1 MLALSSAAQTT
12 SSISGTVK
20 DVTGAVIPGA
30 KILLVNQDNAGQRSS
45 LSNGEGYFYF
55 AAVQAGTYRLEISF
69 QGFEAWKVTGIGVHP
84 GDNLTVPKIAL
95 KAGAAVESI
104 VVTAET
110 AGVGLSSGEHSTLV
124 TADQIGRLSTVGRD
138 AAELV
143 TMLPGFTVNATDAS
157 NSALNYQNA
166 GFGAGNLSNLGSGGA
181 APQSGLI
188 NLTSDGANILD
199 AGDMGGTITSVNM
212 DQVQEIK
219 VQTSNFGADQARGPV
234 VISAVGKSGTSE
246 YHGSLYAYFR
256 NYAANAN
263 DWASNYF
270 GTARPQAKYLY
281 PGGSIGGPVLI
292 PGTRFN
298 HSKKLIFW
306 AGFEIYRQ
314 QQYVGL
320 DEDFIPSPAMVGGNL
335 STASLAS
342 ALNVSA
348 ANLTAKC
355 SGPSNIDLTLTP
367 VSGYCETA
375 SGTDTKS
382 NPITNGVIPSA
393 DIDPGST
400 VYTNLYPKANR
411 TPQAIAGTTANPN
424 GYLTDGINYVK
435 NQTTTANG
443 YQLHARVDENFS
455 DTLKLYGTYNLEYV
469 NSIDPVGTPF
479 SGNSNIPMPTS
490 FDSNQRAHLL
500 TLNLTKTFSAT
511 ITNEAVVSG
520 VMTKSPGQYADRSK
534 ILDTGT
540 AWADHYSG
548 GVQASVL
555 YGLNSTAGKVGENQI
570 PTVTTWDGPMPSFT
584 WTYVPEVGQYSN
596 KYSWNAYDNLT
607 KVYQKHSVKAGVYAE
622 QTGDNE
628 MGLSSNLGGT
638 NAFMRWGGCY
648 VDQPLAAY
656 APYVPSNPLPGQ
668 NKASAPSSGGTGNMI
683 GQFLLGCPLYAT
695 QDTKDIAAN
704 LKYTTVEGY
713 VTDEWKATSKLTL
726 SVGVR
731 FSHMGAWTDNHGI
744 GLAVW
749 EPSQLTQ
756 HVLLSSVTQDP
767 NTWAGI
773 TWHKKDPSV
782 PLSGV
787 PTRALFISPRF
798 SVAYDAYGNG
808 KTVLRG
814 GWGEYRSHDGLF
826 YVNGT
831 NAVPL
836 GKQTWTT
843 NSNGTGCD
851 YAQMYGDKANPVLP
865 CGWYTDSSV
874 SGGTAAFSVNAMD
887 PHDDR
892 QPTTYNY
899 NFTLDQTGPWKTQF
913 ELAYVGNQSQDLST
927 LGSLQNQ
934 NVIPLGA
941 YYGPDPAIG
950 SSGYGVVNPTN
961 SIPNQNDYR
970 PYPNY
975 QSINVASHKAW
986 SNYNSMQVSFNKQA
1000 GDLIFGANYTWSKA
1014 LAVRGSWD
1022 NGAVADPV
1030 NMNHDYGIASFDR
1043 RHVFNLN
1050 YSWREGAKFHGNK
1063 IFAGAVNG
1071 WEVSGIMAVVAGP
1084 DLSILNNYGT
1094 NYSMGGGVSYTTT
1107 VNGTATTYSQSV
1119 TASNWLGSGDYALQP
1134 TVKCDPTT
1142 NLNKG
1147 AHQYVN
1153 GSCFGLP
1160 AMGTQGWWNL
1170 PYVRGPMFFKW
1181 DMSVYK
1187 NFKLRDHQ
1195 DIQFRLSGFNF
1206 LNHPLIS
1213 FNGQDPSKPLN
1224 LQIGDPTGAGAPV
1237 YTNLQDAL
1245 ANVTVL
1251 NAGNSFGSTSF
1262 KTGNRLLEAGFK
1274 YNF

>member
-1 MLALSSAAQTT
+1 
-12 SSISGTVK
+12 
-20 DVTGAVIPGA
+20 
-30 KILLVNQDNAGQRSS
+30 
-45 LSNGEGYFYF
+45 
-55 AAVQAGTYRLEISF
+55 
-69 QGFEAWKVTGIGVHP
+69 
-84 GDNLTVPKIAL
+84 
-95 KAGAAVESI
+95 
-104 VVTAET
+104 
-110 AGVGLSSGEHSTLV
+110 
-124 TADQIGRLSTVGRD
+124 
-138 AAELV
+138 
-143 TMLPGFTVNATDAS
+143 
-157 NSALNYQNA
+157 
-166 GFGAGNLSNLGSGGA
+166 
-181 APQSGLI
+181 
-188 NLTSDGANILD
+188 
-199 AGDMGGTITSVNM
+199 
-212 DQVQEIK
+212 
-219 VQTSNFGADQARGPV
+219 
-234 VISAVGKSGTSE
+234 
-246 YHGSLYAYFR
+246 
-256 NYAANAN
+256 
-263 DWASNYF
+263 
-270 GTARPQAKYLY
+270 
-281 PGGSIGGPVLI
+281 
-292 PGTRFN
+292 
-298 HSKKLIFW
+298 
-306 AGFEIYRQ
+306 
-314 QQYVGL
+314 
-320 DEDFIPSPAMVGGNL
+320 
-335 STASLAS
+335 
-342 ALNVSA
+342 
-348 ANLTAKC
+348 
-355 SGPSNIDLTLTP
+355 
-367 VSGYCETA
+367 
-375 SGTDTKS
+375 
-382 NPITNGVIPSA
+382 VIPSA

-411 TPQAIAGTTANPN
+411 TPQAIAGTPANPN

-814 GWGEYRSHDGLF
+814 GWGEYRWNDQYNDYAG
-826 YVNGT
+826 
-831 NAVPL
+831 PL
-836 GKQTWTT
+836 GTSEQLQNYSTPSGDSVTFAQVGGLGAIKTSTVSLPSGKVYVADP
-843 NSNGTGCD
+843 NDHDNAGTE
-851 YAQMYGDKANPVLP
+851 A
-865 CGWYTDSSV
+865 
-874 SGGTAAFSVNAMD
+874 
-887 PHDDR
+887 
-892 QPTTYNY
+892 Y
-899 NFTLDQTGPWKTQF
+899 NFTISQQLRWRTLLEVG
-913 ELAYVGNQSQDLST
+913 YVGNT
-927 LGSLQNQ
+927 
-934 NVIPLGA
+934 
-941 YYGPDPAIG
+941 
-950 SSGYGVVNPTN
+950 T
-961 SIPNQNDYR
+961 
-970 PYPNY
+970 
-975 QSINVASHKAW
+975 K
-986 SNYNSMQVSFNKQA
+986 
-1000 GDLIFGANYTWSKA
+1000 
-1014 LAVRGSWD
+1014 
-1022 NGAVADPV
+1022 
-1030 NMNHDYGIASFDR
+1030 
-1043 RHVFNLN
+1043 NL
-1050 YSWREGAKFHGNK
+1050 
-1063 IFAGAVNG
+1063 
-1071 WEVSGIMAVVAGP
+1071 
-1084 DLSILNNYGT
+1084 L
-1094 NYSMGGGVSYTTT
+1094 MGG
-1107 VNGTATTYSQSV
+1107 QSG
-1119 TASNWLGSGDYALQP
+1119 GSAR
-1134 TVKCDPTT
+1134 K
-1142 NLNKG
+1142 
-1147 AHQYVN
+1147 
-1153 GSCFGLP
+1153 
-1160 AMGTQGWWNL
+1160 
-1170 PYVRGPMFFKW
+1170 
-1181 DMSVYK
+1181 
-1187 NFKLRDHQ
+1187 
-1195 DIQFRLSGFNF
+1195 IRLSDSRRPR
-1206 LNHPLIS
+1206 HPWH
-1213 FNGQDPSKPLN
+1213 FA
-1224 LQIGDPTGAGAPV
+1224 TG
-1237 YTNLQDAL
+1237 
-1245 ANVTVL
+1245 
-1251 NAGNSFGSTSF
+1251 
-1262 KTGNRLLEAGFK
+1262 
-1274 YNF
+1274 